1 MYTILIVDDSPM
13 IVDVFVAMLE
23 RGGYRPIAAYSG
35 NECLEVLEDVRPG
48 LILLDI
54 MMEPMDGWETLEKI
68 KMNPSTADVP
78 VMMLTAKQ
86 LTPDEAQ
93 EYGAYIED
101 YIMKPTTHRQLYDA
115 IEYVLKRQEK
125 INKDI
130 EEAKIGGTDSQI
142 IEEYERL
149 SKSVDV
155 SRRLLKILESTY
167 NLNDSN
173 VKVSENIQQAI
184 ESMGLS
190 IKFQEERLEQ
200 ITKECF
206 RLKKEHAVH

>member
-1 MYTILIVDDSPM
+1 MYDILVVDDSPM

-23 RGGYRPIAAYSG
+23 RGGYRPTAAYSG
-35 NECLEVLEDVRPG
+35 PECLEILKDMKPD

-54 MMEPMDGWETLEKI
+54 MMEPMDGWETLENI
-68 KMNPSTADVP
+68 KTNPDTRDIP

-86 LTPDEAQ
+86 LTPEEAQ

-101 YIMKPTTHRQLYDA
+101 YVMKPTTHRQLYEA
-115 IEYVLKRQEK
+115 IEYILKR
-125 INKDI
+125 KDEISQKI
-130 EEAKIGGTDSQI
+130 EEAKEAGIEDRI

-167 NLNDSN
+167 NISNDEL
-173 VKVSENIQQAI
+173 KVGENIAQAI
-184 ESMGLS
+184 KSMEMS
-190 IKFQEERLEQ
+190 INLQEERLKQ
-200 ITKECF
+200 I
-206 RLKKEHAVH
+206 KKTFIP

>member
-1 MYTILIVDDSPM
+1 MYNILVVDDSPM

-23 RGGYRPIAAYSG
+23 RGGYRPTAAYSG
-35 NECLEVLEDVRPG
+35 PECLEILKDMKPD

-54 MMEPMDGWETLEKI
+54 MMEPMDGWETLENI
-68 KMNPSTADVP
+68 KTNPETRDIP

-86 LTPDEAQ
+86 LTPEEAQ

-101 YIMKPTTHRQLYDA
+101 YVMKPTTHRQLYDA
-115 IEYVLKRQEK
+115 IEYILKR
-125 INKDI
+125 KDEISQKI
-130 EEAKIGGTDSQI
+130 EEAREAGIEDKI

-167 NLNDSN
+167 NISNDEL
-173 VKVSENIQQAI
+173 KVGENIAQAI
-184 ESMGLS
+184 KSMEMS
-190 IKFQEERLEQ
+190 INLQEERLKQ
-200 ITKECF
+200 I
-206 RLKKEHAVH
+206 KKTFIP

>member
-1 MYTILIVDDSPM
+1 MYTILVVDDSPM

-23 RGGYRPIAAYSG
+23 RGGFRPIAAYSG
-35 NECLEVLEDVRPG
+35 EEALEVLKDVTPD

-54 MMEPMDGWETLEKI
+54 MMEPMDGWETLERI
-68 KMNPSTADVP
+68 KTNPETKDIP

-93 EYGAYIED
+93 EYGVYLED
-101 YIMKPTTHRQLYDA
+101 YIMKPTTHRQLYEA
-115 IEYVLKRQEK
+115 IEYVLKRREK
-125 INKDI
+125 IQQEIAKA
-130 EEAKIGGTDSQI
+130 EEGGTEKRL

-167 NLNDSN
+167 NINDSR
-173 VKVSENIQQAI
+173 VKVGENISHAI
-184 ESMGLS
+184 KSMAMS

-200 ITKECF
+200 LQQEFGT
-206 RLKKEHAVH
+206 

>member
-1 MYTILIVDDSPM
+1 MYTILVVDDSPM

-23 RGGYRPIAAYSG
+23 RGGFRPIAAYSG
-35 NECLEVLEDVRPG
+35 EEALEVLKDVTPD

-54 MMEPMDGWETLEKI
+54 MMEPMDGWETLERI
-68 KMNPSTADVP
+68 KTNTETRDIP

-93 EYGAYIED
+93 EYGVYLED
-101 YIMKPTTHRQLYDA
+101 YIMKPTTHRQLYEA
-115 IEYVLKRQEK
+115 IEYVLKRREK
-125 INKDI
+125 IQQEI
-130 EEAKIGGTDSQI
+130 EKAEEGGAEKRL

-167 NLNDSN
+167 NINDSK
-173 VKVSENIQQAI
+173 VKVGENISHAI
-184 ESMGLS
+184 KSMAMS
-190 IKFQEERLEQ
+190 IKFQEERLDQLQQEFN
-200 ITKECF
+200 K
-206 RLKKEHAVH
+206 

>member
-1 MYTILIVDDSPM
+1 MYTILVVDDSPM

-23 RGGYRPIAAYSG
+23 RGGFRPIAAYSG
-35 NECLEVLEDVRPG
+35 EEALEVLKDVTPD

-54 MMEPMDGWETLEKI
+54 MMEPMDGWETLERI
-68 KMNPSTADVP
+68 KTNTETRDIP

-93 EYGAYIED
+93 EYGVYLED
-101 YIMKPTTHRQLYDA
+101 YIMKPTTHRQLYEA
-115 IEYVLKRQEK
+115 IEYVLKRREK
-125 INKDI
+125 IQQEIDKA
-130 EEAKIGGTDSQI
+130 EEGGAEKRL

-167 NLNDSN
+167 NINDSK
-173 VKVSENIQQAI
+173 VKVGENISHAI
-184 ESMGLS
+184 KSMAMS
-190 IKFQEERLEQ
+190 VKFQEERLDQ
-200 ITKECF
+200 LQQAFNK
-206 RLKKEHAVH
+206 

>member
-1 MYTILIVDDSPM
+1 MYTILVVDDSPM

-35 NECLEVLEDVRPG
+35 EECLEVLKDVTPD

-54 MMEPMDGWETLEKI
+54 MMEPIDGWETLERVKSNTDTRQI
-68 KMNPSTADVP
+68 P

-93 EYGAYIED
+93 EYGVYIED

-115 IEYVLKRQEK
+115 IEYVLKRQERIK
-125 INKDI
+125 KDI
-130 EEAKIGGTDSQI
+130 ADAVGAGADQALIDEF
-142 IEEYERL
+142 ERL

-155 SRRLLKILESTY
+155 SKRLLKILEATY
-167 NLNDSN
+167 NIHDSK
-173 VKVSENIQQAI
+173 VKVGENITHAI
-184 ESMGLS
+184 KSMAMS
-190 IKFQEERLEQ
+190 IKFQEERLNQLQNQFSSE
-200 ITKECF
+200 
-206 RLKKEHAVH
+206 

>member
-1 MYTILIVDDSPM
+1 MYTILVVDDSPM

-23 RGGYRPIAAYSG
+23 RGGFRPIAAYSG
-35 NECLEVLEDVRPG
+35 EEALEVLKDVTPD

-54 MMEPMDGWETLEKI
+54 MMEPMDGWETLERI
-68 KMNPSTADVP
+68 KTNPEMREIP

-93 EYGAYIED
+93 EYGVYLED
-101 YIMKPTTHRQLYDA
+101 YIMKPTTHRQLYEA
-115 IEYVLKRQEK
+115 IEYVLKRREK
-125 INKDI
+125 IRQEIAKA
-130 EEAKIGGTDSQI
+130 EEGGAEKRL

-167 NLNDSN
+167 NINDSK
-173 VKVSENIQQAI
+173 VKVGENISHAI
-184 ESMGLS
+184 KSMAMS
-190 IKFQEERLEQ
+190 IKFQEERLGQLQAEFS
-200 ITKECF
+200 K
-206 RLKKEHAVH
+206 

>member
-1 MYTILIVDDSPM
+1 MYDILVVDDSPM

-23 RGGYRPIAAYSG
+23 RGGYRPTAAYSG
-35 NECLEVLEDVRPG
+35 PECLEILKDMKPD

-54 MMEPMDGWETLEKI
+54 MMEPMDGWETLENI
-68 KMNPSTADVP
+68 KSNNDTKDIP

-86 LTPDEAQ
+86 LTPEEAQ

-101 YIMKPTTHRQLYDA
+101 YVMKPTTHRQLYEA
-115 IEYVLKRQEK
+115 IEYILKRRDEISQK
-125 INKDI
+125 I
-130 EEAKIGGTDSQI
+130 EEAKEAGIEDKI

-167 NLNDSN
+167 NISNDEL
-173 VKVSENIQQAI
+173 KVGENIAQAI
-184 ESMGLS
+184 RSMEMS
-190 IKFQEERLEQ
+190 INLQEERLKQ
-200 ITKECF
+200 I
-206 RLKKEHAVH
+206 KKSFIP

>member
-1 MYTILIVDDSPM
+1 MYNILVVDDSPM

-23 RGGYRPIAAYSG
+23 RGGYRPTAAYSG
-35 NECLEVLEDVRPG
+35 PECIEILKDMKPD

-54 MMEPMDGWETLEKI
+54 MMEPMDGWETLENI
-68 KMNPSTADVP
+68 KTNPDTRDIP

-86 LTPDEAQ
+86 LTPEEAQ

-101 YIMKPTTHRQLYDA
+101 YVMKPTTHRQLYEA
-115 IEYVLKRQEK
+115 IEYILKR
-125 INKDI
+125 KDEISQKI
-130 EEAKIGGTDSQI
+130 EEAKEAGIEDKI

-167 NLNDSN
+167 NISNDEL
-173 VKVSENIQQAI
+173 KVGENIAQAI
-184 ESMGLS
+184 KSMEMS
-190 IKFQEERLEQ
+190 INLQEERLKQ
-200 ITKECF
+200 I
-206 RLKKEHAVH
+206 KKTFIP

>member
-1 MYTILIVDDSPM
+1 MYDILVVDDSPM

-23 RGGYRPIAAYSG
+23 RGGYRPTAAYSG
-35 NECLEVLEDVRPG
+35 PECLEILKDMKPD

-54 MMEPMDGWETLEKI
+54 MMEPMDGWETLENI
-68 KMNPSTADVP
+68 KMNPDTRDIP

-86 LTPDEAQ
+86 LTPEEAQ

-101 YIMKPTTHRQLYDA
+101 YVMKPTTHRQLYEA
-115 IEYVLKRQEK
+115 IEYILQR
-125 INKDI
+125 KDEISQKI
-130 EEAKIGGTDSQI
+130 EEAKEAGIEDRI

-167 NLNDSN
+167 NISNDEL
-173 VKVSENIQQAI
+173 KVGENIAQAI
-184 ESMGLS
+184 KSMEMS
-190 IKFQEERLEQ
+190 INLQEERLKQ
-200 ITKECF
+200 I
-206 RLKKEHAVH
+206 KKTFIP

>member
-1 MYTILIVDDSPM
+1 MYDILVVDDSPM

-23 RGGYRPIAAYSG
+23 RGGYKPTAAYSG
-35 NECLEVLEDVRPG
+35 PECLEILKDMKPD

-54 MMEPMDGWETLEKI
+54 MMEPMDGWETLENI
-68 KMNPSTADVP
+68 KSNNNTREIP

-86 LTPDEAQ
+86 LTPEEAQ

-101 YIMKPTTHRQLYDA
+101 YVMKPTTHRQLYEA
-115 IEYVLKRQEK
+115 IEYILKR
-125 INKDI
+125 KDEISQKI
-130 EEAKIGGTDSQI
+130 EEAKEAGIEDKI

-167 NLNDSN
+167 NISNDEF
-173 VKVSENIQQAI
+173 KVGENIAQAI
-184 ESMGLS
+184 KSMEMS
-190 IKFQEERLEQ
+190 INLQEERLKQ
-200 ITKECF
+200 I
-206 RLKKEHAVH
+206 KKSFIP

>member
-1 MYTILIVDDSPM
+1 
-13 IVDVFVAMLE
+13 
-23 RGGYRPIAAYSG
+23 
-35 NECLEVLEDVRPG
+35 
-48 LILLDI
+48 
-54 MMEPMDGWETLEKI
+54 MMEPMDGWETLENI
-68 KMNPSTADVP
+68 KMNASTANVP

-130 EEAKIGGTDSQI
+130 EEARGKGTDAQI

-149 SKSVDV
+149 SKSADV

-167 NLNDSN
+167 NINDSN
-173 VKVSENIQQAI
+173 VKVGENIQQAI
-184 ESMGLS
+184 ESMG
-190 IKFQEERLEQ
+190 
-200 ITKECF
+200 
-206 RLKKEHAVH
+206 

>member
-35 NECLEVLEDVRPG
+35 NECLEVLEDVKPD

-54 MMEPMDGWETLEKI
+54 MMEPMDGWETLENI
-68 KMNPSTADVP
+68 KMNASTANVP

-130 EEAKIGGTDSQI
+130 EEARGKGTDAQI

-149 SKSVDV
+149 SKSADV

-167 NLNDSN
+167 NINDSN
-173 VKVSENIQQAI
+173 VKVGENIQQAI
-184 ESMGLS
+184 ESMGMS

-200 ITKECF
+200 ISKEYLH
-206 RLKKEHAVH
+206 LKN

>member
-1 MYTILIVDDSPM
+1 MYDILVVDDSPM

-23 RGGYRPIAAYSG
+23 RGGYRPTAAYSG
-35 NECLEVLEDVRPG
+35 PECLEILKDMRPD

-54 MMEPMDGWETLEKI
+54 MMEPMDGWETLENI
-68 KMNPSTADVP
+68 KTNPETRDIP

-86 LTPDEAQ
+86 LTPEEAQ

-101 YIMKPTTHRQLYDA
+101 YVMKPTTHRQLYEA
-115 IEYVLKRQEK
+115 IEYILKR
-125 INKDI
+125 KDEISQKI
-130 EEAKIGGTDSQI
+130 EEARGAGIEDKI

-167 NLNDSN
+167 NISNDEL
-173 VKVSENIQQAI
+173 KVGENIAQAI
-184 ESMGLS
+184 KSMEMS
-190 IKFQEERLEQ
+190 INLQEERLKQ
-200 ITKECF
+200 I
-206 RLKKEHAVH
+206 KKTFIP